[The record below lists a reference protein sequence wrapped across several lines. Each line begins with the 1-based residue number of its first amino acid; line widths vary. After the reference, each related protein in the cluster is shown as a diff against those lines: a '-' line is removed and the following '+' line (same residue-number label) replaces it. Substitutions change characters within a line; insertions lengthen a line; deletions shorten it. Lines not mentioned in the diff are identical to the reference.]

1 MTVETSEDSRFD
13 NIRPYRD
20 DEVPAAIER
29 IMSNEDVVKQIIN
42 FQFKKLSFL
51 SWLLKPM
58 IRYVLRKKYGNIKT
72 VAELQNY
79 VAKFMESMIKN
90 NTDGVVFEGYFKSQG
105 YCPGSCAGGFRPA

>member
-58 IRYVLRKKYGNIKT
+58 IRYVLRKK
-72 VAELQNY
+72 
-79 VAKFMESMIKN
+79 
-90 NTDGVVFEGYFKSQG
+90 
-105 YCPGSCAGGFRPA
+105 